1 NIYGIESLFS
11 DPPVMYVVPF
21 SNSVVSLNGL
31 TRTYDGGPKPVT
43 VTTIPAGLSVVVTYN
58 GLSTL
63 PVNAGQYQVV
73 ATVVDPV
80 YTGSASNT
88 LTITKAPLTILFGNL
103 DWNYDGTPKSV
114 QVQITPAVNVD
125 LTYNDSPTPPTQP
138 GTYVVVAL
146 VDDPNYQGAA
156 TNLMTITYSKPT
168 PPLTAPAIPYPDNQT
183 LDAVSQLS
191 PVPQTL
197 LTWPRTQNRLVLF
210 QSADLRTWVPL
221 TNTQSSANSIT
232 LQQTSSTRYYRAEE
246 LAPAGSRPVPLSIR
260 TK

>member
-1 NIYGIESLFS
+1 MEPDPTVNGYNLYYGPAPANYTNVISAGLTNQVVVNGLVAGSTNFFVVTALNIYGIESLFS

-31 TRTYDGGPKPVT
+31 TRTYDGGPKPVS

-103 DWNYDGTPKSV
+103 DWNYDGTP
-114 QVQITPAVNVD
+114 
-125 LTYNDSPTPPTQP
+125 
-138 GTYVVVAL
+138 
-146 VDDPNYQGAA
+146 
-156 TNLMTITYSKPT
+156 
-168 PPLTAPAIPYPDNQT
+168 
-183 LDAVSQLS
+183 
-191 PVPQTL
+191 
-197 LTWPRTQNRLVLF
+197 
-210 QSADLRTWVPL
+210 
-221 TNTQSSANSIT
+221 
-232 LQQTSSTRYYRAEE
+232 
-246 LAPAGSRPVPLSIR
+246 
-260 TK
+260 